1 MKPTVLIVDD
11 EAINVR
17 IIAAIL
23 EANDYQVRAAFNGEE
38 CLRRVAEELPDVI
51 LLDIMMPVMDGFA
64 VAKQLKASEATCF
77 IPVIMVTALSDVKSR
92 IQALEAG
99 ADDFLTKPVDKAEL
113 LARLR
118 ASVKVK
124 AYHDEMRK
132 QQREK
137 DELLNKTLKG
147 TIRLLV
153 EILASTN
160 PAAFSQCSRLVP
172 LTRRIAQ
179 YLMDKDAW
187 QAELVMML
195 SPIVEIVIPKS
206 LQLKVGQGELLD
218 DEEQRVFLLRSRQG
232 IKLLADIPH
241 LEPVALALNY
251 RHKNFDGGGLPR
263 DRIAGAD
270 IPMEARIIRAVFDFD
285 HLRSSKP
292 DEDALTLMRQR
303 EGCYD
308 VNVLAVLQDIQRLAF
323 AESLFKEIPVEELLP
338 GMLLGQDVLD
348 NGGRLIVGKGNE
360 LTSLMK
366 LRLQNMAASGLIR
379 STIRAYDTS
388 TLILERI

>member
-1 MKPTVLIVDD
+1 MKPTILIVDD
-11 EAINVR
+11 EPINVR

-38 CLRRVAEELPDVI
+38 CLRRVAAEPPDVI

-64 VAKQLKASEATCF
+64 VAKQLKEAEATCY
-77 IPVIMVTALSDVKSR
+77 IPVIMVTALSDVKAR
-92 IQALEAG
+92 IQSLEAG

-113 LARLR
+113 LARVK

-124 AYHDEMRK
+124 AYHEELRK

-179 YLMDKDAW
+179 YLMHKDAW

-195 SPIVEIVIPKS
+195 SPIVDIVVPKQ
-206 LQLKVGQGELLD
+206 LQLKVRQDESLD
-218 DEEQRVFLLRSRQG
+218 EDEQRVFLLRRRQG

-241 LEPVALALNY
+241 LEAIAAALNY
-251 RHKNFDGGGLPR
+251 RYKNF
-263 DRIAGAD
+263 
-270 IPMEARIIRAVFDFD
+270 
-285 HLRSSKP
+285 
-292 DEDALTLMRQR
+292 
-303 EGCYD
+303 
-308 VNVLAVLQDIQRLAF
+308 
-323 AESLFKEIPVEELLP
+323 
-338 GMLLGQDVLD
+338 
-348 NGGRLIVGKGNE
+348 
-360 LTSLMK
+360 
-366 LRLQNMAASGLIR
+366 
-379 STIRAYDTS
+379 
-388 TLILERI
+388 